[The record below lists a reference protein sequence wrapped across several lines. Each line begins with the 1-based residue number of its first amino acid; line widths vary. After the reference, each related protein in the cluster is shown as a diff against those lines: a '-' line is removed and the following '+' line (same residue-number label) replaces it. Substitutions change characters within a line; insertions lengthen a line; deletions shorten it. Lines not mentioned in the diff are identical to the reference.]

1 MQLKMQDVLGFV
13 TFYETV
19 KNQKLTMKTAYKL
32 AQLARAVE
40 SESTFYRETLS
51 KIIDQYGQKD
61 ERGEPI
67 PTEDG
72 AGVKLIAGKEE
83 ECYKAVLELQNVDID
98 LPDIQFDIEE
108 FANIELTVTEMGAI
122 LPFLKD

>member
-19 KNQKLTMKTAYKL
+19 KSQKLTMKTAYKL
-32 AQLARAVE
+32 TQLARAVE

-51 KIIDQYGQKD
+51 KIIDQYGQKN

-72 AGVKLIAGKEE
+72 TGVKLIAGKEE

-122 LPFLKD
+122 FPFLKD

>member
-13 TFYETV
+13 SFYETV
-19 KNQKLTMKTAYKL
+19 KDQKLTMKTAYKL
-32 AQLARAVE
+32 AQLARAIE
-40 SESTFYRETLS
+40 NESTFYRKTLS
-51 KIIDQYGQKD
+51 KIVDQYGQKNEQGD
-61 ERGEPI
+61 PI

-83 ECYKAVLELQNVDID
+83 ECYKAVLELQNIDIA

-108 FANIELTVTEMGAI
+108 FANIELTVTEMGAV

>member
-1 MQLKMQDVLGFV
+1 MQLKMQDILGFV

-19 KNQKLTMKTAYKL
+19 KGQKLTMKTAYKL

-40 SESTFYRETLS
+40 SESAFYRESLS
-51 KIIDQYGQKD
+51 KIIDQYGQKN
-61 ERGEPI
+61 ELGEPI

-72 AGVKLIAGKEE
+72 TGVKLIAGKEE
-83 ECYKAVLELQNVDID
+83 ECYKAVLELQNVDIE

>member
-1 MQLKMQDVLGFV
+1 MQLKMQDILSFV

-51 KIIDQYGQKD
+51 KIIDQYGQKN
-61 ERGEPI
+61 EQGELI

-72 AGVKLIAGKEE
+72 TGVKLITGKEE
-83 ECYKAVLELQNVDID
+83 ECYKAVFELQNVDID

>member
-40 SESTFYRETLS
+40 SESTFYRESLS
-51 KIIDQYGQKD
+51 KIIDQYGQKN
-61 ERGEPI
+61 ELGEPI
-67 PTEDG
+67 HTEDG
-72 AGVKLIAGKEE
+72 TGVKLITGKEE
-83 ECYKAVLELQNVDID
+83 ECYKAILELQNVDIE

>member
-1 MQLKMQDVLGFV
+1 MQLKMQDVLSFV

-32 AQLARAVE
+32 AQLARAIE

-51 KIIDQYGQKD
+51 KIIDQYGQKN
-61 ERGEPI
+61 EQGELI

-72 AGVKLIAGKEE
+72 TGVKLMAGKEE
-83 ECYKAVLELQNVDID
+83 ECYKAVFELQNVDID

>member
-1 MQLKMQDVLGFV
+1 MQDALGFV

-51 KIIDQYGQKD
+51 KIIDQYGQKNKQ
-61 ERGEPI
+61 GEPI

-72 AGVKLIAGKEE
+72 TGVKLIVGKEE
-83 ECYKAVLELQNVDID
+83 ECYKAVLELQNVDIE